1 MWQALAAQSGV
12 GISSPVHLTE
22 HAPAR
27 LRLGA
32 SIPPKHHS
40 MPRLPQGYRA
50 AGVYSGVKRS
60 ATKLDLSLVVSDR
73 PAVGVAVYTK
83 NLVCAAP
90 VKLDRERTPSEAI
103 RVVVINS
110 GVANACTG
118 DQGDA
123 DARQMAAWA
132 AEACDAQVEQA
143 LVMSTGVIG
152 SMLPMEKIQAGIQA
166 AAASLGNDDASL
178 EAAAR
183 GMMTTDTVPKIRA
196 REVTVGGV
204 RTRITGIAKGAAMIG
219 PNMSTMLA
227 LVMTDACLRVDD
239 AHSALV
245 DAVDESFHCISVD
258 GHMSTNDTVIL
269 LANGAAGPSPSP
281 SPERGGERGGVTP
294 LSGKGLAD
302 FRTTL
307 FEVCEDL
314 AQSIPADGEG
324 ATHLVTVE
332 VHGCRTRQDALRISK
347 TIADSPLVKTAIAG
361 ADPNWGRIVSAAGY
375 AGVPFDPSKVT
386 LHLNG
391 LLLYERGA
399 PVDFDAAAAAQSIAA
414 DRDTSVVLLLEE
426 GTACARFW
434 TTVLTAEYV
443 RLNADYHT

>member
-1 MWQALAAQSGV
+1 M
-12 GISSPVHLTE
+12 
-22 HAPAR
+22 
-27 LRLGA
+27 
-32 SIPPKHHS
+32 SI
-40 MPRLPQGYRA
+40 RLPIGYRA

-60 ATKLDLSLVVSDR
+60 DAKLDLSLIVSDR
-73 PAVGVAVYTK
+73 PAVAAGVYTK

-90 VKLDRERTPSEAI
+90 VKIDRERTPSDSI
-103 RVVVINS
+103 RVVAINS

-132 AEACDAQVEQA
+132 AEACGAKAEQA

-152 SMLPMEKIQAGIQA
+152 SMLPMEKIQAGIKA
-166 AAASLGNDDASL
+166 AAAKLSDDPQSL
-178 EAAAR
+178 ENAAR
-183 GMMTTDTVPKIRA
+183 GIMTTDTRPKICG
-196 REVTVGGV
+196 REVTIGGLP
-204 RTRITGIAKGAAMIG
+204 TRITGIAKGAAMIG
-219 PNMSTMLA
+219 PNMATMLS
-227 LVMTDACLRVDD
+227 LVMTDAALRKQD
-239 AHSALV
+239 AQSALV
-245 DAVDESFHCISVD
+245 DAMEESFHCISVD

-269 LANGAAGPSPSP
+269 LANGAAAAHV
-281 SPERGGERGGVTP
+281 GESFRDSHSHLAAAQT
-294 LSGKGLAD
+294 LEGKALND

-324 ATHLVTVE
+324 ATHLITVE
-332 VHGCRTRQDALRISK
+332 VHGCRNRADALQIGK

-375 AGVPFDPSKVT
+375 AGVHFDPSKVT
-386 LHLNG
+386 LYLNG

-399 PVDFDAAAAAQSIAA
+399 PVDFDSDSVAKSIAA
-414 DRDTSVVLLLEE
+414 DRDTSIVLILEE
-426 GTACARFW
+426 GKACARFW
-434 TTVLTAEYV
+434 TTDLTAEYV

>member
-1 MWQALAAQSGV
+1 MSL
-12 GISSPVHLTE
+12 
-22 HAPAR
+22 
-27 LRLGA
+27 
-32 SIPPKHHS
+32 
-40 MPRLPQGYRA
+40 RLPQGYRA

-60 ATKLDLSLVVSDR
+60 ASKLDLSLVVSDR
-73 PAVGVAVYTK
+73 PAVAAGVYTK

-90 VKLDRERTPSEAI
+90 VKLDRERTPSESI
-103 RVVVINS
+103 RLVAINS
-110 GVANACTG
+110 GCANACTG

-132 AEACDAQVEQA
+132 AEAVGARPEQA

-152 SMLPMEKIQAGIQA
+152 SMMPMEKIREGIQA
-166 AAASLGNDDASL
+166 AARELGDDEQSL
-178 EAAAR
+178 ENAAR
-183 GMMTTDTVPKIRA
+183 GIMTTDTVPKLRF
-196 REVTVGGV
+196 REVSIGGV
-204 RTRITGIAKGAAMIG
+204 STLVTGIAKGAAMIG
-219 PNMSTMLA
+219 PNMSTMLSLITTDAKVRVEDAQNA
-227 LVMTDACLRVDD
+227 LVA
-239 AHSALV
+239 
-245 DAVDESFHCISVD
+245 AVDESFHCISVD

-269 LANGAAGPSPSP
+269 LANGAAGGPVL
-281 SPERGGERGGVTP
+281 GGKALE
-294 LSGKGLAD
+294 D

-314 AQSIPADGEG
+314 AQAIPADGEG
-324 ATHLVTVE
+324 ATHLITVE

-375 AGVPFDPSKVT
+375 AGVQFDPAKVT

-399 PVDFDAAAAAQSIAA
+399 PVDFNPAAAAKSIAA
-414 DRDTSVVLLLEE
+414 DRDTSIVLILEE
-426 GTACARFW
+426 GKACARFW
-434 TTVLTAEYV
+434 TTDLTAEYV

>member
-1 MWQALAAQSGV
+1 M
-12 GISSPVHLTE
+12 
-22 HAPAR
+22 
-27 LRLGA
+27 
-32 SIPPKHHS
+32 SI
-40 MPRLPQGYRA
+40 RLPLGYRA
-50 AGVYSGVKRS
+50 AGVYCGIKRS
-60 ATKLDLSLVVSDR
+60 ANKLDLSLLVSER
-73 PAVGVAVYTK
+73 PAVGVGVYTK
-83 NLVCAAP
+83 NLVCASP
-90 VKLDRERTPSEAI
+90 VKIDRERTPSETV
-103 RVVVINS
+103 RVVAINS

-132 AEACDAQVEQA
+132 AEAVGASPEQA

-152 SMLPMEKIQAGIQA
+152 TMLPMEKIRAGIDA
-166 AAASLGNDDASL
+166 AAAQLGDDPQSL
-178 EAAAR
+178 ENAAR
-183 GMMTTDTVPKIRA
+183 GIMTTDTVPKLRG
-196 REVTVGGV
+196 REVVLGGIE
-204 RTRITGIAKGAAMIG
+204 TRVTGIAKGAAMIG

-227 LVMTDACLRVDD
+227 VIMTDAALQAAD
-239 AHSALV
+239 AQAALM

-269 LANGAAGPSPSP
+269 LANGAAGTSSPNPSPQG
-281 SPERGGERGGVTP
+281 GGEARRP
-294 LSGKGLAD
+294 LSGKSLAD
-302 FRTTL
+302 FRATL
-307 FEVCEDL
+307 LEVCEDL
-314 AQSIPADGEG
+314 AQAIPADGEG

-332 VHGCRTRQDALRISK
+332 VHGCRTRQDALRIGK

-399 PVDFDAAAAAQSIAA
+399 PVDFDAAAAAKSIAA
-414 DRDTSVVLLLEE
+414 ARDTSIVLLLEE
-426 GTACARFW
+426 GTAAARFW
-434 TTVLTAEYV
+434 TTDLTAEYV

>member
-1 MWQALAAQSGV
+1 MS
-12 GISSPVHLTE
+12 
-22 HAPAR
+22 
-27 LRLGA
+27 LRLP
-32 SIPPKHHS
+32 I
-40 MPRLPQGYRA
+40 GYRA

-60 ATKLDLSLVVSDR
+60 DAKLDLSLVVSDR
-73 PAVGVAVYTK
+73 PAVAAAVYTK

-90 VKLDRERTPSEAI
+90 VKIDRERTPSDSI
-103 RVVVINS
+103 RVVAINS

-132 AEACDAQVEQA
+132 ADAVGARAEEA

-152 SMLPMEKIQAGIQA
+152 SMLPMDKIHAGIQA
-166 AAASLGNDDASL
+166 AAKQLGDDEQSLDN
-178 EAAAR
+178 AAR
-183 GMMTTDTVPKIRA
+183 GIMTTDTVPKLRG
-196 REVTVGGV
+196 REVKIGGV
-204 RTRITGIAKGAAMIG
+204 PTRITGMAKGAAMIG
-219 PNMSTMLA
+219 PNMATMLS
-227 LVMTDACLRVDD
+227 LIMTDAALRKQD
-239 AHSALV
+239 AQSALV

-269 LANGAAGPSPSP
+269 LANGASSASPA
-281 SPERGGERGGVTP
+281 P
-294 LSGKGLAD
+294 LSGKSLED

-324 ATHLVTVE
+324 ATHLITVE
-332 VHGCRTRQDALRISK
+332 VHGCRSRQDALQISK

-375 AGVPFDPSKVT
+375 AGVQFDPSKVT
-386 LHLNG
+386 LYLNG

-399 PVDFDAAAAAQSIAA
+399 PVDFDGDTVARSIAA
-414 DRDTSVVLLLEE
+414 DRDTSIVLILEE
-426 GTACARFW
+426 GKACARFW
-434 TTVLTAEYV
+434 TTDLTAEYV

>member
-1 MWQALAAQSGV
+1 MS
-12 GISSPVHLTE
+12 
-22 HAPAR
+22 
-27 LRLGA
+27 LRL
-32 SIPPKHHS
+32 
-40 MPRLPQGYRA
+40 PRAFRA
-50 AGVYSGVKRS
+50 AGVYSGVKRNS
-60 ATKLDLSLVVSDR
+60 NRLDLALFKSDR
-73 PAVGVAVYTK
+73 PAVGAGVYTK

-90 VKLDRERTPSEAI
+90 VKFDRQRTPSDSI
-103 RVVVINS
+103 QVVAINS

-132 AEACDAQVEQA
+132 ADACGVKETQV
-143 LVMSTGVIG
+143 LIMSTGVIG
-152 SMLPMEKIQAGIQA
+152 AMLPMEKIRDGLQL
-166 AAASLGNDDASL
+166 ASKQLASDETAL
-178 EAAAR
+178 ENAAR
-183 GMMTTDTVPKIRA
+183 GMMTTDTVPKIRG
-196 REVTVGGV
+196 REVVIGDVT
-204 RTRITGIAKGAAMIG
+204 TRITGVAKGAAMIS
-219 PNMSTMLA
+219 PNMSTMLS
-227 LVMTDACLRVDD
+227 LVMTDAAVRVED
-239 AHSALV
+239 AQAALV

-269 LANGAAGPSPSP
+269 LANGATGGPVLT
-281 SPERGGERGGVTP
+281 GKA
-294 LSGKGLAD
+294 LSD
-302 FRTTL
+302 FRATL

-332 VHGCRTRQDALRISK
+332 VHGCRSRQDALRISK

-375 AGVPFDPSKVT
+375 AGVEIDPSKVT

-399 PVDFDAAAAAQSIAA
+399 PVDFDAEVVSQSIAR

-426 GTACARFW
+426 GTAAARFW
-434 TTVLTAEYV
+434 TTDLTAEYV
-443 RLNADYHT
+443 RINADYHT